1 MKFSISP
8 ITFFDNAQPFNNV
21 SNFTPKFSLLGRPI
35 QHSWLPGLSPSTLV
49 SLHDA
54 RKAFETTPRFDSRLC
69 KIVHSHALQMGFQYH
84 LHVVNELLG
93 VYGKIGE
100 MGYARELFDR
110 MSMELDGLEP
120 NIVTW
125 ISMLSSH
132 ARCGR
137 HEEMLHLYGVMRGK
151 GIGTTAEA
159 LAVVVS
165 FCAGSG
171 ALDKGEVI
179 HGYVVKGGFENYLFV
194 KNLFVWYGM
203 HRLGNDAL
211 KTFKQM
217 IKAGY
222 KPNGVTFVAF
232 LSACSHAELVSEGR
246 ELFDQMI
253 KRV

>member
-54 RKAFETTPRFDSRLC
+54 RKAFETTPR
-69 KIVHSHALQMGFQYH
+69 ALKLYLRTH
-84 LHVVNELLG
+84 KLG
-93 VYGKIGE
+93 VGADGFTFPLVI
-100 MGYARELFDR
+100 R
-110 MSMELDGLEP
+110 MFCQMELDGLEP

-137 HEEMLHLYGVMRGK
+137 HEETLHLYGVMRGK

-165 FCAGSG
+165 FCADSG
-171 ALDKGEVI
+171 ALDKGKFPVL
-179 HGYVVKGGFENYLFV
+179 YRFVQNYQHL
-194 KNLFVWYGM
+194 L
-203 HRLGNDAL
+203 L
-211 KTFKQM
+211 
-217 IKAGY
+217 AG
-222 KPNGVTFVAF
+222 KSMA
-232 LSACSHAELVSEGR
+232 
-246 ELFDQMI
+246 M
-253 KRV
+253 